1 MLTSKGVNL
10 YLVTNEN
17 APNSKI
23 VMEVASNPDVKNWVA
38 RLFIK
43 PKAKFDGTNF
53 VSKQAFLNHKMAL
66 KIFLSSLIIT
76 T

>member
-43 PKAKFDGTNF
+43 PKAKFDGTLC
-53 VSKQAFLNHKMAL
+53 V
-66 KIFLSSLIIT
+66 
-76 T
+76 